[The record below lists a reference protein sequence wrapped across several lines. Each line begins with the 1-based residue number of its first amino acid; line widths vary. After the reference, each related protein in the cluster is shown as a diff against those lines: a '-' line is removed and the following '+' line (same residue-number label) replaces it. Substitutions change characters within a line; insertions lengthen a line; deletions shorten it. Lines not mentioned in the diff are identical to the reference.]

1 MKKSFVTHIIVMIAA
16 VILGSFLAS
25 TLMTQ
30 QAEISNGGAASSTA
44 PLGGFNKFAS
54 DIQWMLLINYAGGL
68 DVVENESSDE
78 VCKRL
83 DAILSNDPNLEIA
96 YNVGGMMISN
106 SNPVK
111 AAEIFMRGANNPN
124 LKNSWQIPFS
134 AGFILDRYVTDQ
146 QDPQRLKK
154 AEDMFRLA
162 ASRDQ
167 SLPHITSALVRTRA
181 KRILEK
187 GKWNGAPVVNLEH
200 AQLCALYDE
209 WKKNGGNEVGG
220 SESLAITDIK
230 PRILKAAQDAKNTD
244 PGNKDILGTVDK
256 VTKAVLED
264 EHLCGNCLAPFA
276 AGDKYCAQCGL
287 VVTVY
292 AVCPNLKCNAVMKGK
307 YCSQC
312 GNGEKS
318 K

>member
-1 MKKSFVTHIIVMIAA
+1 MKKSFVTHIVVMIAA

-30 QAEISNGGAASSTA
+30 QAEISNGGSASSTA

-146 QDPQRLKK
+146 QDPDRLKK

-187 GKWNGAPVVNLEH
+187 KTWNGAPVVNLEH

-209 WKKNGGNEVGG
+209 WRKNGGNEVGG
-220 SESLAITDIK
+220 AEFLAITDIK

-244 PGNKDILGTVDK
+244 PGNENILKTIDK

-264 EHLCGNCLAPFA
+264 EHLCGSCLAPFA
-276 AGDKYCAQCGL
+276 AGDKYCSQCGL
-287 VVTVY
+287 KVTAY
-292 AVCPNLKCNAVMKGK
+292 AVCPNPKCNAVMKGA

-312 GNGEKS
+312 GQGEKS